1 MKYIH
6 TTLCSLLFLFAAV
19 VALQAQDGS
28 FRAMTFNIRY
38 DNPDDGVNRW
48 DNRKDWVAD
57 LIRHYGPE
65 VFGLQEALDHQI
77 QDLSGCLPEWTWVGV
92 GRDDG
97 KKGGEYNPI
106 FYRKDRWKML
116 ESGTYWLSEEPE
128 VVGKAGWDAS
138 LPRIVTWVK
147 LQQLATGRTAY
158 FANTHFDHRGTKARQ
173 ESALLI
179 IRRLAALL
187 PTDPIVL
194 LGDLNA
200 LPGSMPYQL
209 LEGSMLSDSRFLCQY
224 PPYGPEGTFNGF
236 QLGTYG
242 ARIDYIFVNDFWKIR
257 EYVTIAD
264 HLDKRH
270 PSDHFPVLV
279 ELSLKPL

>member
-1 MKYIH
+1 MRFS
-6 TTLCSLLFLFAAV
+6 LFPLLFLLLAAAV
-19 VALQAQDGS
+19 LQAQNGS
-28 FRAMTFNIRY
+28 FRVMTFNIRF
-38 DNPDDGVNRW
+38 DNPEDGINRW

-65 VFGLQEALDHQI
+65 VFGLQEARENQI
-77 QDLSGCLPEWTWVGV
+77 QDLAVCLGEWAWVGV

-97 KKGGEYNPI
+97 KKGGEFTPI
-106 FYRKDRWKML
+106 FYRKDRWNL
-116 ESGTYWLSEEPE
+116 LDSGTYWLSEDPE
-128 VVGKAGWDAS
+128 AVGIAGWDAA

-147 LQQLATGRTAY
+147 LEQKATGKRAL
-158 FANTHFDHRGTKARQ
+158 FLNTHFDHRGSKARQ

-179 IRRLAALL
+179 LRRLDATLSTE
-187 PTDPIVL
+187 PVL
-194 LGDLNA
+194 LMGDLNA
-200 LPGSMPYQL
+200 LPGSTPYQL
-209 LEGSMLSDSRFLCQY
+209 LEGSQLADCRFLCQY

-242 ARIDYIFVNDFWKIR
+242 ARIDYVFVNDYWKVR
-257 EYVTIAD
+257 EHVTIAD

-279 ELSLKPL
+279 DMVIK